1 MFGKKAVDDE
11 IFCKQ
16 QQQTRYSARKWQKMK
31 DFEGD
36 AKKENIQQR
45 KWQKTKHLASGSS
58 KQKYSAKRSREQNI
72 Q

>member
-1 MFGKKAVDDE
+1 MQQKVATNGIFGEQAAADKVFSKRAAGGGMFGKKAVDDE

-36 AKKENIQQR
+36 DKK
-45 KWQKTKHLASGSS
+45 
-58 KQKYSAKRSREQNI
+58 
-72 Q
+72 